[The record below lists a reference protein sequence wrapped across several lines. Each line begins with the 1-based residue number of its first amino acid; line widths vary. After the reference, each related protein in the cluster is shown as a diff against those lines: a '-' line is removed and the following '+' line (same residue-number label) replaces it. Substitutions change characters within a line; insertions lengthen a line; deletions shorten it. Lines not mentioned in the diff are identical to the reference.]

1 MSAHPQAAPAPSA
14 RAPRTSRPRL
24 PRPRMRASTALL
36 ILVTIV
42 FVFPFFWILTRS
54 FMSTAEYGSAAP
66 RMLPKDPT
74 LSNYDTVLGKDDFVR
89 NVLNSAIVATLT
101 TAITL
106 VLGSLAGY
114 ALARLPIRGKPVI
127 LAVVTLAGFFPLTA
141 MIGPLFTV
149 MQNTGLLNTYIGL
162 SISDLIYTLPL
173 TTWLLAT
180 LFAQLPQEIEEA
192 AMVDGCTRLGAL
204 RRVVLPL
211 AAPALATAGIF
222 SFILAW
228 SDFAFSL
235 SFLETPDRFTAPL
248 AIVALGQS
256 KYQTFYNLTDAAVVV
271 TALPIAALVL
281 VAQRRIVAGLT
292 AGAVR

>member
-1 MSAHPQAAPAPSA
+1 MSALSM
-14 RAPRTSRPRL
+14 PRPRLRGRL
-24 PRPRMRASTALL
+24 PRPQPRTILL
-36 ILVTIV
+36 VGVTIV

-54 FMSTAEYGSAAP
+54 FMTAGEYANGSQ

-74 LSNYDTVLGKDDFVR
+74 WSNYSTVLGDDNFLR

-101 TAITL
+101 TAMTL
-106 VLGSLAGY
+106 VLGALAGY

-141 MIGPLFTV
+141 MIGPLFTL
-149 MQNTGLLNTYIGL
+149 MQNLGLLNTYIGL
-162 SISDLIYTLPL
+162 SFSDLIYTLPL

-211 AAPALATAGIF
+211 AAPAMATAGIF

-235 SFLETPDRFTAPL
+235 SFLESPERFTAPL

>member
-1 MSAHPQAAPAPSA
+1 MSALSL
-14 RAPRTSRPRL
+14 PRPRPRL
-24 PRPRMRASTALL
+24 PRPRPQTILL
-36 ILVTIV
+36 VGVTIL

-54 FMSTAEYGSAAP
+54 FMTAGEYSNGSP
-66 RMLPKDPT
+66 RMLPKHPT
-74 LSNYDTVLGKDDFVR
+74 WSNYGTVLGDDNFLR

-101 TAITL
+101 TAMTL
-106 VLGSLAGY
+106 VLGALAGY

-141 MIGPLFTV
+141 MIGPLFTL
-149 MQNTGLLNTYIGL
+149 MQNLGLLNTYIGL
-162 SISDLIYTLPL
+162 SFSDLIYTLPL

-235 SFLETPDRFTAPL
+235 SFLESPERFTAPL

>member
-1 MSAHPQAAPAPSA
+1 MTALSLS
-14 RAPRTSRPRL
+14 RPRRPRL
-24 PRPRMRASTALL
+24 PRPTPRAILL
-36 ILVTIV
+36 VGVTII

-54 FMSTAEYGSAAP
+54 FMTAGEYANGSP
-66 RMLPKDPT
+66 RMVPKHPT
-74 LSNYDTVLGKDDFVR
+74 WENYNTVLGDDNFLR
-89 NVLNSAIVATLT
+89 NILNSAIVATLT
-101 TAITL
+101 TTITL
-106 VLGSLAGY
+106 VLGALAGY
-114 ALARLPIRGKPVI
+114 ALARLPVRGKPLI

-149 MQNTGLLNTYIGL
+149 MQNLGLLNTYAGL
-162 SISDLIYTLPL
+162 SVANLIYTLPL

-211 AAPALATAGIF
+211 AAPAMATAGIF

-235 SFLETPDRFTAPL
+235 SFLESPDKFTAPL